1 MITLAPLSDKAE
13 ICRLFSESGLDFTD
27 NSGCVKAKCG
37 EEVLGFCLYDLD
49 KSSIVIYK
57 IVPENDLSLAD
68 GILRSTLHVAA
79 ERSIMNA
86 FYSGEDIEKLCD
98 KLDFIKDRAKKSLKI
113 NKLFESCCREP
124 RQADAL

>member
-1 MITLAPLSDKAE
+1 MIALAPLSDREE
-13 ICRLFSESGLDFTD
+13 ISRLFSENGLDFTQ
-27 NSGCVKAKCG
+27 NSGCVSAKCG

-49 KSSIVIYK
+49 KNGIIIYK

-86 FYSGEDIEKLCD
+86 FYSGGDTEKLCD
-98 KLDFIKDRAKKSLKI
+98 KLDFIKDRSEKSLKI
-113 NKLFESCCREP
+113 NKLFESCCRVP
-124 RQADAL
+124 RQADA

>member
-1 MITLAPLSDKAE
+1 MIVLAPISDKSE
-13 ICRLFSESGLDFTD
+13 INRLFLENGLEVTEF
-27 NSGCVKAKCG
+27 SGCVKAKCG

-49 KSSIVIYK
+49 KNGIVIYK
-57 IVPENDLSLAD
+57 IIPENDLMLAD

-98 KLDFIKDRAKKSLKI
+98 RLGFIKNREEKRLDI
-113 NKLFESCCREP
+113 GKLFESCCSCRKNG
-124 RQADAL
+124 

>member
-1 MITLAPLSDKAE
+1 MIALAPISDRDE
-13 ICRLFSESGLDFTD
+13 INRLFLENKLNFSKI
-27 NSGCVKAKCG
+27 SGCKKKKCG

-49 KSSIVIYK
+49 KNGIIIYK

-86 FYSGEDIEKLCD
+86 FYSGGDTEKLCD
-98 KLDFIKDRAKKSLKI
+98 SLGFIINKEEKRLNI
-113 NKLFESCCREP
+113 NKLFESCCSCKKS
-124 RQADAL
+124 